1 VLRKGRGETG
11 FAARAG
17 ETMKRKEVKEEKLA
31 IKKKKKRKK
40 EKPAILDL
48 RSGVPWKIHYVSF
61 LILLNPDTLS
71 SKS

>member
-31 IKKKKKRKK
+31 IKKKKKKK
-40 EKPAILDL
+40 ERKASYLGFEKWGSLEDPLC
-48 RSGVPWKIHYVSF
+48 
-61 LILLNPDTLS
+61 LLPYPLEP
-71 SKS
+71 